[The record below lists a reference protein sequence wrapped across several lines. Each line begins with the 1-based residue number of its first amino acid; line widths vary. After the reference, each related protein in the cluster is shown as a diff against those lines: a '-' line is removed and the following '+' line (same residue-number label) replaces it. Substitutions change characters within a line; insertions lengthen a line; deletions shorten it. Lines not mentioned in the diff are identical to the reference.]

1 MSEQEKAG
9 GKGVQRQAPIVLPW
23 IDGTHATY
31 TQCHKGGLHTVS
43 LWIEGTNITYK
54 EKTWEGFTSCCFT
67 LMGRLQL
74 TQGVRRDCL
83 APRRSFGIDAT
94 DVIHMGHPW
103 AGGVAHRVALD
114 RWLYRTQSLVT
125 ESVTPKPF
133 GSMGPLHLT
142 AGVVENTSLISF
154 ESMHVVACKQIHER
168 MPHIVFL

>member
-9 GKGVQRQAPIVLPW
+9 GKGVQRQAPIVLLW

-31 TQCHKGGLHTVS
+31 TQCHKGGSHTVS

-83 APRRSFGIDAT
+83 APRRSGSTQRMSFTWGIP
-94 DVIHMGHPW
+94 G
-103 AGGVAHRVALD
+103 GGVAHRVALD

-125 ESVTPKPF
+125 ESVTPRPC

-142 AGVVENTSLISF
+142 AGVVENTSHISF
-154 ESMHVVACKQIHER
+154 ESIHVVACKQIHER
-168 MPHIVFL
+168 MSHIVFL

>member
-1 MSEQEKAG
+1 M
-9 GKGVQRQAPIVLPW
+9 LLY
-23 IDGTHATY
+23 IDGTAATH
-31 TQCHKGGLHTVS
+31 TGCKKGL
-43 LWIEGTNITYK
+43 
-54 EKTWEGFTSCCFT
+54 SCAT
-67 LMGRLQL
+67 
-74 TQGVRRDCL
+74 
-83 APRRSFGIDAT
+83 SFGIDAT

-114 RWLYRTQSLVT
+114 RWLYRTQGLVT

>member
-9 GKGVQRQAPIVLPW
+9 GKGVQRQAPIVLLW

-31 TQCHKGGLHTVS
+31 TQCHKGGSHTVS

-103 AGGVAHRVALD
+103 GGGGG
-114 RWLYRTQSLVT
+114 RTSCCFGPMAVPYTKSRDGKCHT
-125 ESVTPKPF
+125 ETMWIH
-133 GSMGPLHLT
+133 GT
-142 AGVVENTSLISF
+142 AASYSRCRGEYFTHF
-154 ESMHVVACKQIHER
+154 
-168 MPHIVFL
+168 F